1 MALAAQHCADWGMTA
16 APVAH
21 AVGLGFLPFVEE
33 HYDVAPVTAR
43 MQRPSVQ
50 AFGAVGL
57 EGARTALE
65 RAGFRP
71 A

>member
-1 MALAAQHCADWGMTA
+1 MTA
-16 APVAH
+16 TPVAH
-21 AVGLGFLPFVEE
+21 AVGLGFLPFAEE

-50 AFGAVGL
+50 GFGTAGL
-57 EGARTALE
+57 DEARTALE
-65 RAGFRP
+65 RAAFRP